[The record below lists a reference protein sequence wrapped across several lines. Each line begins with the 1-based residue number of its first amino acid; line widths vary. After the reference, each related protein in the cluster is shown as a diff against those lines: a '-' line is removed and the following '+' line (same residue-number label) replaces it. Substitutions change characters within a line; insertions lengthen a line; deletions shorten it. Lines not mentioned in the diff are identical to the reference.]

1 MSIFSKAKDML
12 TLQQKFVEE
21 AEAIKRTNEDLA
33 LVSLDKQVTLEDK
46 LKVEQTQEKLFKSEA
61 AQADIFI
68 DNVKGLFT
76 KKEDKV

>member
-46 LKVEQTQEKLFKSEA
+46 LKVERTQEKLFKSEA
-61 AQADIFI
+61 AQVIFI